1 MRFFK
6 LINSTGDE
14 YDLNS
19 MEHFFRDVKG
29 MGFDLE
35 NTYQRRG
42 RSWITLES
50 NVQQKALSG
59 KIRFKTDAQYRAFVL
74 FCLAGDMTLVYK
86 HEDTG
91 EEFKRAVQLTS
102 VTKDEKE
109 QTRTYDTAVTFTP
122 LGVWYKEIEAT
133 VTPTTEVEPDEYPL
147 PYPFRYAAVAKME
160 ISARNE
166 AENDSPAELYIY
178 GPCTN
183 PSWRHYANGVL
194 MTTGGLTAEIPADD
208 YVVIST
214 AGGECSIVE
223 YDKYDQRVRDLYNTS
238 DFSTKR
244 FIYLQRGRN
253 RIVVSAGSQDVQIR
267 LRGRI
272 EYVSV

>member
-6 LINSTGDE
+6 LINSAGAE

-19 MEHFFRDVKG
+19 LDHFFRDAKG
-29 MGFDLE
+29 LGFDME

-42 RSWITLES
+42 RSWILLES
-50 NVQQKALSG
+50 NVQQKPLTG
-59 KIRFKTDAQYRAFVL
+59 KIRFRTDTLYRAFVL
-74 FCLAGDMTLVYK
+74 FCRDGDLTLVYK

-91 EEFKRAVQLTS
+91 EEYKRIVQLTS
-102 VTKDEKE
+102 VTKDEKDR
-109 QTRTYDTAVTFTP
+109 TRTYDTSVAFTP
-122 LGVWYKEIEAT
+122 LTAWYREMEAT
-133 VTPTTEVEPDEYPL
+133 VTPTEEVTPDEYPL

-160 ISARNE
+160 ISTRNE
-166 AENDSPAELYIY
+166 AEDDSPAELFIY

-183 PSWRHYANGVL
+183 PSWRHYANGELVA
-194 MTTGGLTAEIPADD
+194 TGAITAEIPADD
-208 YVVIST
+208 YVAIST

-223 YDKYDQRVRDLYNTS
+223 YDKYDERVRDLYNAS

-244 FIYLQRGRN
+244 FIYLKRGRN

>member
-6 LINSTGDE
+6 LINSTGE
-14 YDLNS
+14 YNLNS
-19 MEHFFRDVKG
+19 LDHFFRDVKG

-42 RSWITLES
+42 RNWILLDS
-50 NVQQKALSG
+50 NLQQKPITG
-59 KIRFKTDAQYRAFVL
+59 KIRFKTDAQYRAFVI
-74 FCLAGDMTLVYK
+74 FCRAGDMTLVYK
-86 HEDTG
+86 HESTG
-91 EEFKRAVQLTS
+91 EEYKRTVQLTS
-102 VTKDEKE
+102 ITKEEKDR
-109 QTRTYDTAVTFTP
+109 TRTYDTSVTFTP
-122 LGVWYKEIEAT
+122 LSAWYKEIEAT

-147 PYPFRYAAVAKME
+147 TYPFRYAAVARME
-160 ISARNE
+160 ISTRNE
-166 AENDSPAELYIY
+166 AENDSPAELFIF

-194 MTTGGLTAEIPADD
+194 MATGALTAEIPTGD
-208 YVVIST
+208 YVAIST

-223 YDKYDQRVRDLYNTS
+223 YDKYDQKVRDLYNAS

-253 RIVVSAGSQDVQIR
+253 RIVVSAGNQDVQIR

-272 EYVSV
+272 EYVSI

>member
-1 MRFFK
+1 M
-6 LINSTGDE
+6 INSTGDE

-19 MEHFFRDVKG
+19 LEHFFRDVKG

-74 FCLAGDMTLVYK
+74 FCRAGDMTLVYK

>member
-6 LINSTGDE
+6 LINLAGDE

-19 MEHFFRDVKG
+19 REHFFRDVKG

-42 RSWITLES
+42 RSWIMLES
-50 NVQQKALSG
+50 NVQQKALTG

-74 FCLAGDMTLVYK
+74 FCRESDLTLIYK

-91 EEFKRAVQLTS
+91 EEYKRIVQLTS
-102 VTKDEKE
+102 VTKDEKDR
-109 QTRTYDTAVTFTP
+109 TRTYDTSVTFTP
-122 LGVWYKEIEAT
+122 LSAWYKEIEAT

-147 PYPFRYAAVAKME
+147 PYPFRYAAVARME
-160 ISARNE
+160 ISTRNE

-194 MTTGGLTAEIPADD
+194 MGTGAITAEIPSGD

-223 YDKYDQRVRDLYNTS
+223 YDKYDQRVRDLYNAS
-238 DFSTKR
+238 DFSTER

>member
-6 LINSTGDE
+6 LINSTGE
-14 YDLNS
+14 YNLNS
-19 MEHFFRDVKG
+19 LDHFFRDVKG
-29 MGFDLE
+29 MGFDME

-42 RSWITLES
+42 RNWILLDS
-50 NVQQKALSG
+50 NLQQKPLTG
-59 KIRFKTDAQYRAFVL
+59 KIRFKTDAQYRAFVI
-74 FCLAGDMTLVYK
+74 FCRAGDMTLVYK
-86 HEDTG
+86 HESTG
-91 EEFKRAVQLTS
+91 EEYKRTVQLTS
-102 VTKDEKE
+102 ITKEEKDR
-109 QTRTYDTAVTFTP
+109 TRTYDTSVSFTP
-122 LGVWYKEIEAT
+122 LSAWYKEIEAT

-147 PYPFRYAAVAKME
+147 PYPFRYAAVARME
-160 ISARNE
+160 ISTRNE
-166 AENDSPAELYIY
+166 AENDSPAELFIF

-194 MTTGGLTAEIPADD
+194 MATGALTAEIPSED

-214 AGGECSIVE
+214 AAGECSIVE
-223 YDKYDQRVRDLYNTS
+223 YDKYAHRVRDLYNAS
-238 DFSTKR
+238 DFSTER

-253 RIVVSAGSQDVQIR
+253 RIVVSAGNQDVQIR

>member
-6 LINSTGDE
+6 LINSTGE
-14 YDLNS
+14 YNLNS
-19 MEHFFRDVKG
+19 LDHFFRDVKG
-29 MGFDLE
+29 MGFDME

-42 RSWITLES
+42 RNWILLES
-50 NVQQKALSG
+50 NLQQKPLTG
-59 KIRFKTDAQYRAFVL
+59 KIRFKTDAQYRAFVI
-74 FCLAGDMTLVYK
+74 FCRAGDMTLVYK
-86 HEDTG
+86 HEFTG
-91 EEFKRAVQLTS
+91 EEYKRTVQLTS
-102 VTKDEKE
+102 ITKEEKDR
-109 QTRTYDTAVTFTP
+109 TRTYDTSVTFTP
-122 LGVWYKEIEAT
+122 LSAWYKEIEAA

-147 PYPFRYAAVAKME
+147 PYPFRYAAVARME
-160 ISARNE
+160 ISTRNE
-166 AENDSPAELYIY
+166 AENDSPAELFIF

-194 MTTGGLTAEIPADD
+194 MGTGALTAEIPTGD

-214 AGGECSIVE
+214 AGGECSIAE
-223 YDKYDQRVRDLYNTS
+223 YDKYDQKVRDLYNAS

-253 RIVVSAGSQDVQIR
+253 RIVVSAGNQDVKIR